1 METCDKSFN
10 QMYQWRTTMKNQMNH
25 EVELSD
31 KQVEFLV
38 KCIDISK
45 STQSLKP
52 DLNESKII
60 RKLSELNDSIQE
72 HKHGK
77 MIFYDLNNN

>member
-1 METCDKSFN
+1 
-10 QMYQWRTTMKNQMNH
+10 MYQWRTIMKNQMNH
-25 EVELSD
+25 EVKLSD

-38 KCIDISK
+38 KCIDISQ

-52 DLNESKII
+52 DLNEWKII

-72 HKHGK
+72 HKHGN
-77 MIFYDLNNN
+77 MISYDLNN